1 MSQSISSI
9 KSINEPLDNK
19 IYKVKHIV
27 NNQIQTIYVFYGKKN
42 TKYSE
47 KQLIQ
52 KIFSDKEN
60 NEILENKS
68 KIIFC
73 EQKIHPDDSILTIKI
88 KILNELIKKDVSIDE
103 LYLFCKKV
111 EKLNSVSLY
120 QSLTQN
126 KNISLTKVRLDQ
138 FLYNINSSLNG
149 ETIPKPED
157 KDIYTYDDIFEMNLI

>member
-68 KIIFC
+68 KIIF
-73 EQKIHPDDSILTIKI
+73 
-88 KILNELIKKDVSIDE
+88 
-103 LYLFCKKV
+103 
-111 EKLNSVSLY
+111 
-120 QSLTQN
+120 
-126 KNISLTKVRLDQ
+126 
-138 FLYNINSSLNG
+138 
-149 ETIPKPED
+149 
-157 KDIYTYDDIFEMNLI
+157 